1 MMEYNTYLYKS
12 LRATNKKVIIREIPE
27 ERRAND
33 ESLKDLEKGI
43 AARIA
48 ENEVMLNRS
57 MVNATKES

>member
-1 MMEYNTYLYKS
+1 MEYNTYLYKS

-48 ENEVMLNRS
+48 ENEAMLNRS